1 MANKSET
8 KKENEKQQRRIRQSN
23 RGNGIEGAD
32 WGEADA
38 EKIKSAICLISKMS
52 CAVQFGMTRDG
63 GALVIRIVGD
73 GEPYNEFVR
82 ATESIDLYLDG
93 LISDFE
99 AALNG

>member
-1 MANKSET
+1 MATKANRKET
-8 KKENEKQQRRIRQSN
+8 EKPQRRIRQTN
-23 RGNGIEGAD
+23 RGTGIDGAD
-32 WGEADA
+32 WTAA
-38 EKIKSAICLISKMS
+38 NPNKVLAAISLICKNK

-82 ATESIDLYLDG
+82 ATEDVDLYLDG